1 MVRTFHSVEA
11 VSVIPFTCQR
21 FTHASPHRSSCSH
34 LAADLNFSRYWGRRL
49 SWPGRSMRVQ
59 VLPCRR
65 SGEKQ
70 RCKSHPHT
78 SYFCPPTV
86 LNSPCHFW
94 LCMEHCCQWWRSVSA
109 WTFQTAAA
117 NTWKAQKEISKQTNK
132 QTNMSCPPPRASGVY
147 LSLNSPGWRAG
158 FFPSHTAPPGARRCA
173 QSYWWGS
180 TSERLQTQSKGHTFS
195 DWFSTYQRHLPSVS
209 QKCVVALSLNDFPWN
224 RQPLLAS

>member
-70 RCKSHPHT
+70 RCESHPHT

-132 QTNMSCPPPRASGVY
+132 QTYISCPPPTG
-147 LSLNSPGWRAG
+147 LPG
-158 FFPSHTAPPGARRCA
+158 
-173 QSYWWGS
+173 
-180 TSERLQTQSKGHTFS
+180 
-195 DWFSTYQRHLPSVS
+195 SVS
-209 QKCVVALSLNDFPWN
+209 ALTHPAEEQGFPRVTQPHQEHGGAHSLTGEEVLQKDCKHKPKDTHSVTDSQ
-224 RQPLLAS
+224 RIKGTCRPLAKNVW